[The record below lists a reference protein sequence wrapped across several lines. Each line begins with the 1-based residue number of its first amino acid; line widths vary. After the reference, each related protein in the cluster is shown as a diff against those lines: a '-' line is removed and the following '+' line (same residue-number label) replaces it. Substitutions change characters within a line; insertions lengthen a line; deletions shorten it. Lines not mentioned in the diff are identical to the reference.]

1 MGVLK
6 QLNRTLAVAAL
17 VLVPF
22 AHADEMS
29 DDAIKERLKPIG
41 SVHVAGAQ
49 PVAAAGGARSGE
61 DVYNAS
67 CTACHGAGVLGAP
80 KPASADWKP
89 RLEKGMETLLDHA
102 INGFNAMPP
111 KGTCMDCS
119 DDEIKAAIEYMTD
132 GV

>member
-1 MGVLK
+1 MFK
-6 QLNRTLAVAAL
+6 QLNKTIAVAAL
-17 VLVPF
+17 FLAPLVQ
-22 AHADEMS
+22 ANDMS
-29 DDAIKERLKPIG
+29 VDAIKDRIKPIG

-49 PVAAAGGARSGE
+49 AQASSGGARSGE

-80 KPASADWKP
+80 KPHTDDWKP
-89 RLEKGMETLLDHA
+89 RLEKGMDTLLEHA

-119 DDEIKAAIEYMTD
+119 DDEIKASIEYMVE